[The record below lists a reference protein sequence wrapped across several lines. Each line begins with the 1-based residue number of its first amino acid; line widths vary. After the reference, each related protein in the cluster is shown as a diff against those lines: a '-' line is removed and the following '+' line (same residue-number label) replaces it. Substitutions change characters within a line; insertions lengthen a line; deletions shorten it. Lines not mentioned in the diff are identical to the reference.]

1 MEKKN
6 KTNFPII
13 TKEIFGN
20 SSKGVKILKNNQDL
34 KSVYLKNLIFQKYL
48 KGEEYHIDI
57 LNDFNGNY
65 LDHCSKLKLEMR
77 DGETFKAKIVENSN
91 LSELSKKISKAVKH
105 VGNLDCDLILSN
117 KKFFIIDFNPRFGGG
132 YPFTHLAGK
141 NYIMKIICNL
151 LKKNYRIRKK
161 QNY

>member
-1 MEKKN
+1 MSYLSPEAIIATSYLN
-6 KTNFPII
+6 KI
-13 TKEIFGN
+13 
-20 SSKGVKILKNNQDL
+20 GVYPELIDLRTIKPLDFVTILM
-34 KSVYLKNLIFQKYL
+34 NL
-48 KGEEYHIDI
+48 
-57 LNDFNGNY
+57 
-65 LDHCSKLKLEMR
+65 
-77 DGETFKAKIVENSN
+77 KIVENSN

-161 QNY
+161 AKLLTAMKSINLTVKNEKKNNFNL